1 MNEAD
6 NVAEWLRFARLD
18 LENAQFLYDQRHP
31 RPLEIICYH
40 CQQAVEK
47 VLKAYLV
54 AKDIEIQKTH
64 DLGVLCQQCAV
75 LDEAFRCI
83 AADCGKLTLFV
94 IYARYP
100 SPIEIIEQDADLA
113 LATAA
118 SVFAFATE
126 RITPP
131 QKESL

>member
-6 NVAEWLRFARLD
+6 NVAQWLRFARLD
-18 LENAQFLYDQRHP
+18 LENAQFLYDHRHP

-64 DLGVLCQQCAV
+64 DLGVLCEQCAI
-75 LDEAFRCI
+75 LDVAFGDI

-100 SPIEIIEQDADLA
+100 SPIEIVEQDTDLA
-113 LATAA
+113 LTTAT
-118 SVFAFATE
+118 SVFTFAVE
-126 RITPP
+126 RITLLQEDLP
-131 QKESL
+131 